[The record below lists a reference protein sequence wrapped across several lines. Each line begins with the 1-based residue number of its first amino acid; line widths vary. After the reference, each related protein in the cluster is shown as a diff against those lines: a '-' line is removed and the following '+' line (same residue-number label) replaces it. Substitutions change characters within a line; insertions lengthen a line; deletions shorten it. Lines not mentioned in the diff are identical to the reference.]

1 MSLDQMTKLEVSVF
15 SGMGQLI
22 LQKPNTVMLR
32 FHLSHHPIGLTLG
45 QASITMS
52 TSLHQ
57 RAGCVPT
64 DSARTEVMGKEDKE
78 ERAACVHESK
88 SWHLVSGL
96 QVAQLSQSDSNLSDS
111 TSQEFVC

>member
-1 MSLDQMTKLEVSVF
+1 
-15 SGMGQLI
+15 
-22 LQKPNTVMLR
+22 
-32 FHLSHHPIGLTLG
+32 
-45 QASITMS
+45 
-52 TSLHQ
+52 
-57 RAGCVPT
+57 
-64 DSARTEVMGKEDKE
+64 MGKEDKE